1 MKKRSIVMFA
11 LAIGLA
17 LFLAVPQGYAQTE
30 QGETQPGYGYGMGP
44 GMMGPGYGYGTGPG
58 MMGPGYGY
66 GMGPGMMGPGY
77 GYGMGPGMMGRGY
90 GMGPGMMGPGYGY
103 GMGPGMM
110 GRGYGMGP
118 GMMGPGYGYGYG
130 MGPQSGR
137 PYGRQ
142 YQQQKPIDEKE
153 AKALLENYLA
163 SAGNPNLKLGKIED
177 KGDAFVGDIVTV
189 KGGALVDQIAINKH
203 TGWMHPVR

>member
-77 GYGMGPGMMGRGY
+77 GMGPGMMGRGY

-130 MGPQSGR
+130 MGPQSGQ

>member
-1 MKKRSIVMFA
+1 MKKRTIVMFT

-17 LFLAVPQGYAQTE
+17 FFLAAPQGYAQTE
-30 QGETQPGYGYGMGP
+30 QGESQPGYGYGMGP
-44 GMMGPGYGYGTGPG
+44 GMMGPGYGYG
-58 MMGPGYGY
+58 MGPGYGY
-66 GMGPGMMGPGY
+66 GMGPGY

-103 GMGPGMM
+103 GMGPGYGRGPGMM
-110 GRGYGMGP
+110 GPGYGYGMGP

-130 MGPQSGR
+130 MGPGYGQ

-142 YQQQKPIDEKE
+142 YRQQKPIDEKE
-153 AKALLENYLA
+153 ANAFLENYLA
-163 SAGNPNLKLGKIED
+163 SARNPNLKLGKIED
-177 KGDAFVGDIVTV
+177 KGDAFVGEIVTA
-189 KGGALVDQIAINKH
+189 KGGALVDKIAIDKK

>member
-1 MKKRSIVMFA
+1 MENMKKRTIVVFA
-11 LAIGLA
+11 LAAVLA
-17 LFLAVPQGYAQTE
+17 LFFVAPQVYAQTE
-30 QGETQPGYGYGMGP
+30 GGTNQPSY
-44 GMMGPGYGYGTGPG
+44 
-58 MMGPGYGY
+58 
-66 GMGPGMMGPGY
+66 
-77 GYGMGPGMMGRGY
+77 GY

-130 MGPQSGR
+130 MGPQYGQ

-142 YQQQKPIDEKE
+142 YQQQKPIDKKE

-163 SAGNPNLKLGKIED
+163 SARNPNLKLGKIED
-177 KGDAFVGDIVTV
+177 KGEAFVGEIVTA
-189 KGGALVDQIAINKH
+189 KGGALVDKIAIDKN

>member
-1 MKKRSIVMFA
+1 MKKRTIVMFT

-17 LFLAVPQGYAQTE
+17 LFLAAPQGYAQTE
-30 QGETQPGYGYGMGP
+30 QGENQPGYGYGMGP
-44 GMMGPGYGYGTGPG
+44 GMMGPGYGYGYGMGPG
-58 MMGPGYGY
+58 MMGPGHGYGY

-77 GYGMGPGMMGRGY
+77 
-90 GMGPGMMGPGYGY
+90 GYGY

-130 MGPQSGR
+130 GGMGPQYGQ

-142 YQQQKPIDEKE
+142 YRQQKPVDEKE

-163 SAGNPNLKLGKIED
+163 SARNPNLKLGKIED
-177 KGDAFVGDIVTV
+177 KGDAFVGEIVTA
-189 KGGALVDQIAINKH
+189 KGGALVDKIAIDKN